1 MGEGNSLITPSS
13 SLSLVLPLPFLH
25 SPSSSDL
32 ILPTTLSRTSTQMA
46 EIETLGILQDI
57 ESLVADQLQV
67 VSYKWLSRSYL
78 IPSDT
83 AKRLLQEFVEKH
95 ESGLQVVYALS
106 GWLKN
111 DPPSYHIRLV
121 SGSKLPEAK
130 QDFDGTC
137 SIQVYSVQA
146 SIPKDPAAL
155 WNAEFVQAEE
165 LFKQPFTVDNC
176 LRDNRFCGISNSYV
190 KRSTDEIPASV
201 ATPQPKSAVDGES
214 TKKKTTCQNTTV
226 PQPHKSEMQKVSP
239 NVGLQSPTVVKE
251 VKSESNHTEP
261 FHQASKPI
269 AAKEKIA
276 SLPASKKKAQSDKTS
291 SSTGGSLANL
301 WGRVPAKSKLGDNH
315 ADANH
320 ATAANPTVSSAEAQI
335 CAHAALQVDN
345 SDDDDQHVNI
355 KRSSNESGRK
365 RRVVFD
371 FSDDEDFE
379 DAVSLASPEN
389 PKDQS
394 CLDLKQNKELH
405 KEKANSEDQLNGK
418 LKIKEEKMSE
428 FQQSSVEEKLHDSST
443 ETNELSAHED
453 DSNKIK
459 KPTDAAPASP
469 KRRKVLRTRIDERGR
484 EVNEVVW
491 EGEEQKQKDDVSSTK
506 TSDHKSAETT
516 TNRPPAAKKSPAL
529 GNSGANP
536 AVKSGAKKA
545 GNAAGPK
552 QGNIL
557 SFFKRV

>member
-1 MGEGNSLITPSS
+1 
-13 SLSLVLPLPFLH
+13 
-25 SPSSSDL
+25 
-32 ILPTTLSRTSTQMA
+32 MA

-57 ESLVADQLQV
+57 ESLVADKLQV

-78 IPSDT
+78 ISSDT

-106 GWLKN
+106 GWLKK

-165 LFKQPFTVDNC
+165 LFKQPFTADNC

-190 KRSTDEIPASV
+190 KRNVDEIPASV
-201 ATPQPKSAVDGES
+201 AASQPKSAVDLES
-214 TKKKTTCQNTTV
+214 SKKMTSYQNTTV
-226 PQPHKSEMQKVSP
+226 LQPQKSEMPKVSP
-239 NVGLQSPTVVKE
+239 NVGLQSSTVVKE
-251 VKSESNHTEP
+251 VKSEGNRTD
-261 FHQASKPI
+261 HQASKPI
-269 AAKEKIA
+269 AVKEKVA
-276 SLPASKKKAQSDKTS
+276 SLPTNKKKGQGDKTC
-291 SSTGGSLANL
+291 SSTGSSLANL
-301 WGRVPAKSKLGDNH
+301 WGRVPTKSKLGDDH
-315 ADANH
+315 ADANR

-335 CAHAALQVDN
+335 CAHEALQIEN
-345 SDDDDQHVNI
+345 SDDDEQDVNI

-371 FSDDEDFE
+371 FSDDEEFE

-394 CLDLKQNKELH
+394 CLDLKQHTELP
-405 KEKANSEDQLNGK
+405 KGKAHLNNDEQLNGK
-418 LKIKEEKMSE
+418 LKIKEEKTSE
-428 FQQSSVEEKLHDSST
+428 LEQSLVEEKQHNCST
-443 ETNELSAHED
+443 EKNEVCAHEN
-453 DSNKIK
+453 DSIK
-459 KPTDAAPASP
+459 VENPVDATPASP
-469 KRRKVLRTRIDERGR
+469 KRRKVLRTRIDDRGR

-491 EGEEQKQKDDVSSTK
+491 EGEEQKQKKDDVSSAK
-506 TSDHKSAETT
+506 ISDQKAVETT

-529 GNSGANP
+529 GNGGANP
-536 AVKSGAKKA
+536 AVKAGAKKP

>member
-1 MGEGNSLITPSS
+1 
-13 SLSLVLPLPFLH
+13 
-25 SPSSSDL
+25 
-32 ILPTTLSRTSTQMA
+32 MA
-46 EIETLGILQDI
+46 EIETLGILQDV
-57 ESLVADQLQV
+57 ESLVADKLQV

-78 IPSDT
+78 ISSDT

-111 DPPSYHIRLV
+111 DPPSYHIKLV

-165 LFKQPFTVDNC
+165 LFKQPFNVDNC

-190 KRSTDEIPASV
+190 KRSVDEIPASV
-201 ATPQPKSAVDGES
+201 TAPQPRSGVDAES
-214 TKKKTTCQNTTV
+214 TKKKTTCHNTTV
-226 PQPHKSEMQKVSP
+226 PQPQKSEMQKVSP
-239 NVGLQSPTVVKE
+239 DVGLQGPTVVKE
-251 VKSESNHTEP
+251 VKSEGNHTD
-261 FHQASKPI
+261 HQASKPT
-269 AAKEKIA
+269 AVKEKVA
-276 SLPASKKKAQSDKTS
+276 SLPANKKKGQGDKTS

-301 WGRVPAKSKLGDNH
+301 WGRVPTKSKLSEDH
-315 ADANH
+315 ADANR

-335 CAHAALQVDN
+335 CAHEALQIDN
-345 SDDDDQHVNI
+345 SDDDDQDVNI

-389 PKDQS
+389 PEDKS
-394 CLDLKQNKELH
+394 CLDLKQNTELN
-405 KEKANSEDQLNGK
+405 KEKVHLNNDELNGK
-418 LKIKEEKMSE
+418 LKIKEEKTSE
-428 FQQSSVEEKLHDSST
+428 FKKSSVEEKQHNSSA
-443 ETNELSAHED
+443 EKNEPCAHEN
-453 DSNKIK
+453 DSNKRE
-459 KPTDAAPASP
+459 KPMDAAPASP

-491 EGEEQKQKDDVSSTK
+491 EGEEQKQENDDVSSTK
-506 TSDHKSAETT
+506 ISDHKAAETT

-536 AVKSGAKKA
+536 AVKAGAKKG